1 MRFQVTRASSWK
13 PEDKPYDKCIP
24 IKVMQVETRRCRTA
38 EEFNNCYGLR
48 EGEWYSVGS
57 NHRLSPEGY
66 ITRDIKEVDR
76 WGIEINS
83 FEELIAFKEE
93 IKHDLVLTT
102 SYEDYSTP
110 MIIIYDD
117 YIE

>member
-1 MRFQVTRASSWK
+1 MKFQVTRASSWK

-24 IKVMQVETRRCRTA
+24 IKVMQVETRRCRSA
-38 EEFNNCYGLR
+38 EEFNNFYGLR

-57 NHRLSPEGY
+57 NHRLTPEGY
-66 ITRDIKEVDR
+66 ITRDIKEIDR

-83 FEELIAFKEE
+83 FEELMAFKAEV
-93 IKHDLVLTT
+93 KHDLVLTT
-102 SYEDYSTP
+102 SYEDYFTP